1 MPVYIINLDDDD
13 HLVTTWLTSCS
24 MKDAESAQFTLSS
37 CEVILKNSLGAISC
51 LIILLDVL
59 FLASDI
65 CAGLY
70 CWLPCDD
77 GVTICDDVAP
87 RRPASAQMV
96 E

>member
-1 MPVYIINLDDDD
+1 
-13 HLVTTWLTSCS
+13 
-24 MKDAESAQFTLSS
+24 MKDAESAQFTPSS

-77 GVTICDDVAP
+77 GVTICDGAAP
-87 RRPASAQMV
+87 WLGPGRLMV